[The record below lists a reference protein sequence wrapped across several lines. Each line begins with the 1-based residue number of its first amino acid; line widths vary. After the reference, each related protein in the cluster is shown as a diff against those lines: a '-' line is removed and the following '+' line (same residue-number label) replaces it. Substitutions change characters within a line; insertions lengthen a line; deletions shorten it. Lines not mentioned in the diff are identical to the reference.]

1 MNKNLNDNKNNQPIY
16 KRTWF
21 WIVTIL
27 ALFVLIGGA
36 YGIGK
41 SSNES
46 DNTKTEQKSK
56 NKTTEE
62 SDDTNDEKIYT
73 GERGDQISM
82 DNLAILQAY
91 YKIKLGDLMKSGQ
104 GGTSYKK
111 VKHIFNSAPSD
122 TSSSETSGVK
132 TEIAIWRY
140 EDVTITVTFVNNHA
154 VGSAE
159 TGLRWKRAKPTF
171 TKKTYN
177 KLSGDLNSEKAYKKF
192 GIPDE
197 VTQMLIFDSYK
208 TKFTWFT
215 GLKGSLGANVSL
227 DFTGDSLTGKSQYGL
242 K

>member
-1 MNKNLNDNKNNQPIY
+1 MNKNLKDGKNNQPIY
-16 KRTWF
+16 QKIWF
-21 WIVTIL
+21 WVLIIL

-41 SSNES
+41 SSNNS
-46 DNTKTEQKSK
+46 NNAKTEQKS
-56 NKTTEE
+56 E
-62 SDDTNDEKIYT
+62 SKPTDESNNTDDEKIYT

-82 DNLAILQAY
+82 ANLAILQAY

-111 VKHIFNSAPSD
+111 VKHIFNSGPSE

-140 EDVTITVTFVNNHA
+140 DDITITITFVNNHA
-154 VGSAE
+154 VGSTE

-177 KLSGDLNSEKAYKKF
+177 KLSSNLDSEKIYKKF

-197 VTQMLIFDSYK
+197 VTQMLIFGSYK

>member
-1 MNKNLNDNKNNQPIY
+1 MNKTRKPFY
-16 KRTWF
+16 KKIWF
-21 WIVTIL
+21 WVITIL
-27 ALFVLIGGA
+27 ALFVLMDGA
-36 YGIGK
+36 YGAGK
-41 SSNES
+41 SSNDS
-46 DNTKTEQKSK
+46 DNTKTEQKSE

-104 GGTSYKK
+104 GGTTYKK
-111 VKHIFNSAPSD
+111 VKHIFNSEPSD

-132 TEIAIWRY
+132 TELAIWRY
-140 EDVTITVTFVNNHA
+140 DDITITVTFVNNHA

-171 TKKTYN
+171 TKKIYN
-177 KLSGDLNSEKAYKKF
+177 NLSGDLNSEKAYKKF

-197 VTQMLIFDSYK
+197 VTQILILGSYK

>member
-1 MNKNLNDNKNNQPIY
+1 MNKTRKPFY
-16 KRTWF
+16 KKIWF
-21 WIVTIL
+21 WIITIL
-27 ALFVLIGGA
+27 ALFVLIDGA
-36 YGIGK
+36 YGAGK
-41 SSNES
+41 SSNDS
-46 DNTKTEQKSK
+46 DNTKTEQKSE

-91 YKIKLGDLMKSGQ
+91 YKVKLGDLMKSGQ

-111 VKHIFNSAPSD
+111 VKKIFNSSPSE
-122 TSSSETSGVK
+122 TSSSETSGVN
-132 TEIAIWRY
+132 TELAIWRY

-171 TKKTYN
+171 SKKTYN

-197 VTQMLIFDSYK
+197 VTQMLIFGSYK

>member
-1 MNKNLNDNKNNQPIY
+1 MNKNLKDGKNNQPIY
-16 KRTWF
+16 QKIWF
-21 WIVTIL
+21 WVLIIL

-41 SSNES
+41 SSNNS
-46 DNTKTEQKSK
+46 NNAKTEQKS
-56 NKTTEE
+56 E
-62 SDDTNDEKIYT
+62 SKPTDESNNTDDEKIYT

-91 YKIKLGDLMKSGQ
+91 YKVKLGDLMKSGQ

-111 VKHIFNSAPSD
+111 VKHVFNSGPSE

-140 EDVTITVTFVNNHA
+140 DDVTITITFVNNHA
-154 VGSAE
+154 VGSTE

-177 KLSGDLNSEKAYKKF
+177 KLSSNLNSEKVYKKF

-197 VTQMLIFDSYK
+197 VTQMLIFGSYK

>member
-16 KRTWF
+16 KKTWF

-41 SSNES
+41 SSNDS
-46 DNTKTEQKSK
+46 DNTKTEQKSES
-56 NKTTEE
+56 KTTEE

-73 GERGDQISM
+73 SERGDQISM

-111 VKHIFNSAPSD
+111 VKHIFNSGPSD

-140 EDVTITVTFVNNHA
+140 DDITITITFVNNHA
-154 VGSAE
+154 VGSTE

-177 KLSGDLNSEKAYKKF
+177 KLSGNLNSEKVYKKF

-197 VTQMLIFDSYK
+197 VTQMLIFGSYK

-227 DFTGDSLTGKSQYGL
+227 DFTGDSLTGKSQFGL

>member
-1 MNKNLNDNKNNQPIY
+1 MNKTRKPFY
-16 KRTWF
+16 KKIWF
-21 WIVTIL
+21 WIITIL
-27 ALFVLIGGA
+27 ALFVLINGA
-36 YGIGK
+36 YGAGK
-41 SSNES
+41 SSNDS
-46 DNTKTEQKSK
+46 DNTKTEQKSE

-62 SDDTNDEKIYT
+62 SDDTKDEKIYT

-111 VKHIFNSAPSD
+111 VKHIFNSGPSD

-132 TEIAIWRY
+132 TELAIWRY

-197 VTQMLIFDSYK
+197 VTQMLIFGSYK

>member
-1 MNKNLNDNKNNQPIY
+1 MNKNLKDGKNNQPIY
-16 KRTWF
+16 QKIWF
-21 WIVTIL
+21 WVLIIL
-27 ALFVLIGGA
+27 ALFALIGGA

-41 SSNES
+41 SSNNS
-46 DNTKTEQKSK
+46 NNAKTEQKS
-56 NKTTEE
+56 E
-62 SDDTNDEKIYT
+62 SKPTDESNNTDDEKIYT

-91 YKIKLGDLMKSGQ
+91 YKVKLGDLMKSGQ

-111 VKHIFNSAPSD
+111 VKHVFNSGPSE

-140 EDVTITVTFVNNHA
+140 DDVTITITFVNNHA
-154 VGSAE
+154 VGSTE

-177 KLSGDLNSEKAYKKF
+177 KLSSNLDSEKIYKKF

-197 VTQMLIFDSYK
+197 VTQMLIFGSYK

>member
-1 MNKNLNDNKNNQPIY
+1 MNKNLKDGKNNQPIY
-16 KRTWF
+16 QKIWF
-21 WIVTIL
+21 WVLIIL
-27 ALFVLIGGA
+27 ALFALIGGA

-41 SSNES
+41 SSNNS
-46 DNTKTEQKSK
+46 NNAKTEQKS
-56 NKTTEE
+56 E
-62 SDDTNDEKIYT
+62 SKPTDESNNTDDEKIYT

-91 YKIKLGDLMKSGQ
+91 YKVKLGDLMKSGQ

-111 VKHIFNSAPSD
+111 VKHVFNSGPSE

-140 EDVTITVTFVNNHA
+140 DDVTITITFVNNHA
-154 VGSAE
+154 VGSTE

-171 TKKTYN
+171 TKKNYN
-177 KLSGDLNSEKAYKKF
+177 KLSSNLDSEKIYKKF

-197 VTQMLIFDSYK
+197 VTQMLIFGSYK

>member
-1 MNKNLNDNKNNQPIY
+1 MNKTRKPFY
-16 KRTWF
+16 KKIWF
-21 WIVTIL
+21 WIITIL
-27 ALFVLIGGA
+27 ALFVLIDGA
-36 YGIGK
+36 YGAGK
-41 SSNES
+41 SSNDS
-46 DNTKTEQKSK
+46 DNTKTEQKSE

-62 SDDTNDEKIYT
+62 SDDTNDEEIYT

-91 YKIKLGDLMKSGQ
+91 YKVKLGDLMKSGQ

-111 VKHIFNSAPSD
+111 VKKIFNSSPSE
-122 TSSSETSGVK
+122 TSSSETSGVN
-132 TEIAIWRY
+132 TELAIWRY
-140 EDVTITVTFVNNHA
+140 DDVTITITFVNNHA

-171 TKKTYN
+171 TKKIYN
-177 KLSGDLNSEKAYKKF
+177 NLSGNLNSDKVYKKF

-197 VTQMLIFDSYK
+197 VTQILIFGSYK

>member
-1 MNKNLNDNKNNQPIY
+1 MNKTRKPFY
-16 KRTWF
+16 KKIWF
-21 WIVTIL
+21 WIITIL
-27 ALFVLIGGA
+27 ALFVLINGA
-36 YGIGK
+36 YGAGK
-41 SSNES
+41 SSNDS
-46 DNTKTEQKSK
+46 DNTKTEQKSE

-111 VKHIFNSAPSD
+111 IKHIFNSGPSD

-197 VTQMLIFDSYK
+197 VTQMLIFGSYK

>member
-1 MNKNLNDNKNNQPIY
+1 MNKNLKDGKNNQPIY
-16 KRTWF
+16 QKIWF
-21 WIVTIL
+21 WVLIIL

-41 SSNES
+41 SSNNS
-46 DNTKTEQKSK
+46 NNAKTEQKS
-56 NKTTEE
+56 E
-62 SDDTNDEKIYT
+62 SKPTDESNNTDDEKIYT

-91 YKIKLGDLMKSGQ
+91 YKVKLGDLMKSGQ

-111 VKHIFNSAPSD
+111 VKHVFNSGPSE

-140 EDVTITVTFVNNHA
+140 DDVTITITFVNNHA

-171 TKKTYN
+171 SKKTYN

-197 VTQMLIFDSYK
+197 VTQMLIFGSYK

>member
-1 MNKNLNDNKNNQPIY
+1 MNKTRKPFY
-16 KRTWF
+16 KKIWF
-21 WIVTIL
+21 WIITIL
-27 ALFVLIGGA
+27 ALFVLIDGA
-36 YGIGK
+36 YGAGK
-41 SSNES
+41 SSNDS
-46 DNTKTEQKSK
+46 DNTKTEQKSE

-62 SDDTNDEKIYT
+62 SDDTNDEEIYT

-111 VKHIFNSAPSD
+111 VKKIFNSSPSE
-122 TSSSETSGVK
+122 TSSSETSGVN
-132 TEIAIWRY
+132 TELAIWRY
-140 EDVTITVTFVNNHA
+140 DDVTITITFVNNHA

-171 TKKTYN
+171 TKKIYN
-177 KLSGDLNSEKAYKKF
+177 NLSGNLNSDKVYKKF

-197 VTQMLIFDSYK
+197 VTQILIFGSYK

>member
-1 MNKNLNDNKNNQPIY
+1 MNKTRKPFY
-16 KRTWF
+16 KKIWF
-21 WIVTIL
+21 WIITIL
-27 ALFVLIGGA
+27 ALFILIDGA
-36 YGIGK
+36 YGAGK
-41 SSNES
+41 SSNDS
-46 DNTKTEQKSK
+46 DNTKTEQKSE

-104 GGTSYKK
+104 DGTTYKK
-111 VKHIFNSAPSD
+111 VKHIFNSEPSD

-132 TEIAIWRY
+132 TELAIWRY

-197 VTQMLIFDSYK
+197 VTQMLIFGSYK

>member
-1 MNKNLNDNKNNQPIY
+1 MNKNLKDGKNNQPIY
-16 KRTWF
+16 QKIWF
-21 WIVTIL
+21 WVLIIL

-41 SSNES
+41 SSNNS
-46 DNTKTEQKSK
+46 NNAKTEQKS
-56 NKTTEE
+56 E
-62 SDDTNDEKIYT
+62 SKPTDESNNTDDEKIYT

-91 YKIKLGDLMKSGQ
+91 YKVKLGDLMKSGQ

-111 VKHIFNSAPSD
+111 VKHVFNSGPSE

-140 EDVTITVTFVNNHA
+140 DDVTITITFVNNHA
-154 VGSAE
+154 VGSTE
-159 TGLRWKRAKPTF
+159 TGLRWKRAKLTF

-177 KLSGDLNSEKAYKKF
+177 KLSSNLNSEKVYKKF

-197 VTQMLIFDSYK
+197 VTQMLIFGSYK

>member
-1 MNKNLNDNKNNQPIY
+1 MNKTRKPFY
-16 KRTWF
+16 KKIWF
-21 WIVTIL
+21 WVITIL
-27 ALFVLIGGA
+27 ALFVLMDGA
-36 YGIGK
+36 YGAGK
-41 SSNES
+41 SSNDS
-46 DNTKTEQKSK
+46 DNTKTEQKSE

-82 DNLAILQAY
+82 DNLAILRAY

-104 GGTSYKK
+104 GGTTYKK
-111 VKHIFNSAPSD
+111 VKHIFNSEPSD

-132 TEIAIWRY
+132 TELAIWRY
-140 EDVTITVTFVNNHA
+140 DDITITVTFVNNHA

-171 TKKTYN
+171 TKKIYN
-177 KLSGDLNSEKAYKKF
+177 NLSGDLNSEKAYKKF

-197 VTQMLIFDSYK
+197 VTQILILGSYK

>member
-1 MNKNLNDNKNNQPIY
+1 MNKNLKDGKNNQPIY
-16 KRTWF
+16 QKIWF
-21 WIVTIL
+21 WVLIIL

-41 SSNES
+41 SSNNS
-46 DNTKTEQKSK
+46 NNAKTEQKS
-56 NKTTEE
+56 E
-62 SDDTNDEKIYT
+62 SKPTDESNNTDDEKIYT

-91 YKIKLGDLMKSGQ
+91 YKVKLGDLMKSGQ

-111 VKHIFNSAPSD
+111 VKHVFNSGPSE

-140 EDVTITVTFVNNHA
+140 DDVTITITFVNNHA
-154 VGSAE
+154 VGSTE

-177 KLSGDLNSEKAYKKF
+177 KLSSNLNSEKVYKKF

-197 VTQMLIFDSYK
+197 VTQMLIFGSYK

-227 DFTGDSLTGKSQYGL
+227 DFIGDSLTGKSQYGL

>member
-1 MNKNLNDNKNNQPIY
+1 MNKTRKPFY
-16 KRTWF
+16 KKIWF
-21 WIVTIL
+21 WIITIL
-27 ALFVLIGGA
+27 ALFVLIDGA
-36 YGIGK
+36 YGAGK
-41 SSNES
+41 SSNDS
-46 DNTKTEQKSK
+46 DNTKTEQKSE

-62 SDDTNDEKIYT
+62 SDDTNDEEIYT

-104 GGTSYKK
+104 CGTSYKK
-111 VKHIFNSAPSD
+111 VKKIFNSSPSE

-132 TEIAIWRY
+132 TELAIWRY

-197 VTQMLIFDSYK
+197 VTQMLIFGSYK

>member
-1 MNKNLNDNKNNQPIY
+1 MNKNLSDNKNNQPIY
-16 KRTWF
+16 QKIWF
-21 WIVTIL
+21 WVLIIL
-27 ALFVLIGGA
+27 ALFVLINGA
-36 YGIGK
+36 YGAGK
-41 SSNES
+41 SSNDS
-46 DNTKTEQKSK
+46 DNTKTEQKSE

-111 VKHIFNSAPSD
+111 IKHIFNSGPSD

-159 TGLRWKRAKPTF
+159 TRLRWKRAKPTF

-197 VTQMLIFDSYK
+197 VTQMLIFGSYK

-227 DFTGDSLTGKSQYGL
+227 DFTGDSITGKSQFGL

>member
-1 MNKNLNDNKNNQPIY
+1 MNKNLSDNKNNQPIY
-16 KRTWF
+16 KKTWF
-21 WIVTIL
+21 WILIIL
-27 ALFVLIGGA
+27 ALFVLIDGA
-36 YGIGK
+36 YGAGK
-41 SSNES
+41 SSNDS
-46 DNTKTEQKSK
+46 DNTKTEQKSE

-62 SDDTNDEKIYT
+62 SDDTNDEEIYT
-73 GERGDQISM
+73 GERGDQISV

-91 YKIKLGDLMKSGQ
+91 YKVKLGDLMKSGQ

-111 VKHIFNSAPSD
+111 VKKIFNSSPSE

-132 TEIAIWRY
+132 TELAIWRY

-159 TGLRWKRAKPTF
+159 TRLRWKRAKPTF

-177 KLSGDLNSEKAYKKF
+177 KLSGNLNSDKVYKKF

-197 VTQMLIFDSYK
+197 VTQILIFGSYK

-215 GLKGSLGANVSL
+215 GLKGNLGSNVSL

>member
-1 MNKNLNDNKNNQPIY
+1 MNKTRKPFY
-16 KRTWF
+16 KKIWF
-21 WIVTIL
+21 WIITIL
-27 ALFVLIGGA
+27 ALFVLINGA
-36 YGIGK
+36 YGAGK
-41 SSNES
+41 SSNDS
-46 DNTKTEQKSK
+46 DNTKTEQKSE

-111 VKHIFNSAPSD
+111 IKNIFNSGPSD

-197 VTQMLIFDSYK
+197 VTQMLIFGSYK

>member
-16 KRTWF
+16 KKTWF

-41 SSNES
+41 SSNDS
-46 DNTKTEQKSK
+46 DNTKTEQKSES
-56 NKTTEE
+56 KTTEE

-73 GERGDQISM
+73 SERGDQISM

-111 VKHIFNSAPSD
+111 VKHIFNSGPSD
-122 TSSSETSGVK
+122 TSSSETSEVK

-140 EDVTITVTFVNNHA
+140 DDITITITFVNNHA
-154 VGSAE
+154 VGSTE

-177 KLSGDLNSEKAYKKF
+177 KLSGNLNSEKVYKKF

-197 VTQMLIFDSYK
+197 VTQMLIFGSYK

-227 DFTGDSLTGKSQYGL
+227 DFTGDSLTGKSQFGL

>member
-1 MNKNLNDNKNNQPIY
+1 MNNNLKDGKNNQPIY
-16 KRTWF
+16 QKIWF
-21 WIVTIL
+21 WVLIIL

-41 SSNES
+41 SSNNS
-46 DNTKTEQKSK
+46 NNAKTEQKSE

-111 VKHIFNSAPSD
+111 VKHIFNSGPSD

-171 TKKTYN
+171 TKRTYN
-177 KLSGDLNSEKAYKKF
+177 KLSGDFNSEKAYKKF

-197 VTQMLIFDSYK
+197 VTQMLIFGSYK

>member
-1 MNKNLNDNKNNQPIY
+1 MNKNLKDGKNDQPIY
-16 KRTWF
+16 KKMWF
-21 WIVTIL
+21 WIITIL
-27 ALFVLIGGA
+27 ALFILIGGA

-41 SSNES
+41 SSNNS
-46 DNTKTEQKSK
+46 NDAKTEQKSESRP
-56 NKTTEE
+56 TDE
-62 SDDTNDEKIYT
+62 SDNTDEEKIYT

-91 YKIKLGDLMKSGQ
+91 YKVKLGDLMKSGQ

-111 VKHIFNSAPSD
+111 VKNIFKSAPSE

-132 TEIAIWRY
+132 TELAIWRY
-140 EDVTITVTFVNNHA
+140 DDVTITITFVNNHA

-171 TKKTYN
+171 TKKSYN
-177 KLSGDLNSEKAYKKF
+177 NLSGNFSSDKIYKKF

-197 VTQMLIFDSYK
+197 VTQILIFGSYQ

-215 GLKGSLGANVSL
+215 GLKGNLGANVSL

>member
-1 MNKNLNDNKNNQPIY
+1 MNKTRKPFY
-16 KRTWF
+16 KKIWF
-21 WIVTIL
+21 WIITIL
-27 ALFVLIGGA
+27 ALFVLINGA
-36 YGIGK
+36 YGAGK
-41 SSNES
+41 SSNDS
-46 DNTKTEQKSK
+46 DNTKTEQKSE

-104 GGTSYKK
+104 GGTTYKK
-111 VKHIFNSAPSD
+111 VKHIFNSEPSD

-132 TEIAIWRY
+132 TELAIWRY
-140 EDVTITVTFVNNHA
+140 DDITITVTFVNNHA

-171 TKKTYN
+171 TKKIYN
-177 KLSGDLNSEKAYKKF
+177 NLSGDLNSEKAYKKF

-197 VTQMLIFDSYK
+197 VTQILILGSYK

>member
-1 MNKNLNDNKNNQPIY
+1 MNKTRKPFY
-16 KRTWF
+16 KKIWF
-21 WIVTIL
+21 WIITIL
-27 ALFVLIGGA
+27 ALFVLINGA
-36 YGIGK
+36 YGAGK
-41 SSNES
+41 SSNDS
-46 DNTKTEQKSK
+46 DNTKTEQKSE

-62 SDDTNDEKIYT
+62 SDDTKDEKIYT

-111 VKHIFNSAPSD
+111 IKHIFNSGPSD

-197 VTQMLIFDSYK
+197 VTQMLIFGSYK

>member
-1 MNKNLNDNKNNQPIY
+1 MNKNLKDGKNNQPIY
-16 KRTWF
+16 QKIWF
-21 WIVTIL
+21 WVLIIL
-27 ALFVLIGGA
+27 ALFVIIGGA

-41 SSNES
+41 SSNNS
-46 DNTKTEQKSK
+46 NNAKTEQKS
-56 NKTTEE
+56 E
-62 SDDTNDEKIYT
+62 SKPTDESNNTDDEKIYT

-82 DNLAILQAY
+82 ANLAILQAY

-111 VKHIFNSAPSD
+111 VKHIFNSGPSE

-140 EDVTITVTFVNNHA
+140 DDITITITFVNNHA
-154 VGSAE
+154 VGSTE

-177 KLSGDLNSEKAYKKF
+177 KLSSNLDSEKIYKKF

-197 VTQMLIFDSYK
+197 VTQMLIFGSYK

>member
-16 KRTWF
+16 KKAWF
-21 WIVTIL
+21 WVLIIL

-41 SSNES
+41 SSNNS
-46 DNTKTEQKSK
+46 NNAKTEQKS
-56 NKTTEE
+56 E
-62 SDDTNDEKIYT
+62 SKPTDESNNTDDEKIYT

-91 YKIKLGDLMKSGQ
+91 YKVKLGDLMKSGQ

-111 VKHIFNSAPSD
+111 VKHVFNSGPSE

-140 EDVTITVTFVNNHA
+140 DDVTITITFVNNHA
-154 VGSAE
+154 VGSTE

-177 KLSGDLNSEKAYKKF
+177 KLSSNLNSEKVYKKF

-197 VTQMLIFDSYK
+197 VTQMLIFGSYK

>member
-1 MNKNLNDNKNNQPIY
+1 MNKNLSDNKNNQPIY
-16 KRTWF
+16 QKIWF
-21 WIVTIL
+21 WVLIIL

-41 SSNES
+41 SSNNS
-46 DNTKTEQKSK
+46 NNAKTEQKS
-56 NKTTEE
+56 E
-62 SDDTNDEKIYT
+62 SKPTDESNNTDDEKIYT

-91 YKIKLGDLMKSGQ
+91 YKVKLGDLMKSGQ

-111 VKHIFNSAPSD
+111 VKKIFNSSPSE

-140 EDVTITVTFVNNHA
+140 DDVTITITFVNNHA
-154 VGSAE
+154 VGSTE
-159 TGLRWKRAKPTF
+159 TGLRWNRAKPTF

-177 KLSGDLNSEKAYKKF
+177 KLSGNLNSEKVYKKF

-197 VTQMLIFDSYK
+197 VTQMLIFGSYK

>member
-1 MNKNLNDNKNNQPIY
+1 MNKTRKPFY
-16 KRTWF
+16 KKIWF
-21 WIVTIL
+21 WIITIL
-27 ALFVLIGGA
+27 ALFVLINGA
-36 YGIGK
+36 YGAGK
-41 SSNES
+41 SSNDS
-46 DNTKTEQKSK
+46 DNTKTEQKSE

-62 SDDTNDEKIYT
+62 SDDTKDEKIYT

-111 VKHIFNSAPSD
+111 VKHIFNSGPSD

-132 TEIAIWRY
+132 TELAIWRY

-177 KLSGDLNSEKAYKKF
+177 KLSGDLKSEKAYKKF

-197 VTQMLIFDSYK
+197 VTQMLIFGSYK

-227 DFTGDSLTGKSQYGL
+227 DFTGDSLTGKSQFGL

>member
-1 MNKNLNDNKNNQPIY
+1 MNKTRKPFY
-16 KRTWF
+16 KKIWF
-21 WIVTIL
+21 WVITIL
-27 ALFVLIGGA
+27 ALFVLMDGA
-36 YGIGK
+36 YGAGK
-41 SSNES
+41 SSNDS
-46 DNTKTEQKSK
+46 DNTKTEQKSE

-111 VKHIFNSAPSD
+111 IKHIFNSGPSD

-197 VTQMLIFDSYK
+197 VTQMLIFGSYK

>member
-1 MNKNLNDNKNNQPIY
+1 MNKTRKPFY
-16 KRTWF
+16 KKIWF
-21 WIVTIL
+21 WIITIL
-27 ALFVLIGGA
+27 ALFVLISGA
-36 YGIGK
+36 YGAGK
-41 SSNES
+41 SSNDS
-46 DNTKTEQKSK
+46 DNTKTEQKSE

-73 GERGDQISM
+73 GERGDQIPM

-104 GGTSYKK
+104 GGTTYKK
-111 VKHIFNSAPSD
+111 VKHIFNSEPSD

-132 TEIAIWRY
+132 TELAIWRY
-140 EDVTITVTFVNNHA
+140 DDITITVTFVNNHA

-177 KLSGDLNSEKAYKKF
+177 KLPGNLNSEKVYKKF

-197 VTQMLIFDSYK
+197 VTQMLIFGSYK

>member
-1 MNKNLNDNKNNQPIY
+1 MNKNLKDGKNNQPIY
-16 KRTWF
+16 QKIWF
-21 WIVTIL
+21 WVLIIL

-41 SSNES
+41 SSNNS
-46 DNTKTEQKSK
+46 NNAKTEQKS
-56 NKTTEE
+56 E
-62 SDDTNDEKIYT
+62 SKPTDESNNTDDEKIYT

-91 YKIKLGDLMKSGQ
+91 YKVKLGDLMKSGQ

-111 VKHIFNSAPSD
+111 VKHVFNSGPSE

-140 EDVTITVTFVNNHA
+140 DNVTITITFVNNHA
-154 VGSAE
+154 VGSTE

-177 KLSGDLNSEKAYKKF
+177 KLSSNLNSEKVYKKF

-197 VTQMLIFDSYK
+197 VTQMLIFGSYK

>member
-1 MNKNLNDNKNNQPIY
+1 MNKNLNDNKNNKPIY
-16 KRTWF
+16 KKAWF
-21 WIVTIL
+21 WIVTIS
-27 ALFVLIGGA
+27 ALCVLIGGA

-41 SSNES
+41 RSNNS
-46 DNTKTEQKSK
+46 NDAKTEQKS
-56 NKTTEE
+56 E
-62 SDDTNDEKIYT
+62 SKPTDESNNTDDEKIYT

-91 YKIKLGDLMKSGQ
+91 YKVKLGDLMKSGQ

-111 VKHIFNSAPSD
+111 VKHVFNSGPSE

-140 EDVTITVTFVNNHA
+140 DDVTITITFVNNHA
-154 VGSAE
+154 VGSTE

-177 KLSGDLNSEKAYKKF
+177 KLSSNLNSEKVYKKF

-197 VTQMLIFDSYK
+197 VTQMLIFGSYK